1 MSIPDN
7 LLKIGDFARLAK
19 TNLRTL
25 RYYEEMGLLKP
36 AARSAGGFRYYR
48 PTDTNRVQLIWDL
61 QQLGL
66 QLERIGELLGSRD
79 GGLSHKELLARVRKA
94 LQEQDLLLQERV
106 EALETQREK
115 VSLARRRLDDCTNCS
130 HHPSPENNFCEP
142 CQASQMAL
150 PDLLSA
156 LF

>member
-1 MSIPDN
+1 MATPDE

-25 RYYEEMGLLKP
+25 RYYEEVGLLNP
-36 AARSAGGFRYYR
+36 AARSDGGFRYYR
-48 PTDTNRVQLIWDL
+48 PTDVNRVQLIWDL

-66 QLERIGELLGSRD
+66 QLEAIAKLLNTREE
-79 GGLSHKELLARVRKA
+79 GLSRTDLVDRVRGA
-94 LQEQDLLLQERV
+94 LHEQQRLLKERIRNLGNQRDKV
-106 EALETQREK
+106 QIALVKLENCET
-115 VSLARRRLDDCTNCS
+115 CS
-130 HHPSPENNFCEP
+130 HHPKADNNFCEP
-142 CQASQMAL
+142 CEASSTAL